1 MSSEFNSKQGLSEH
15 DVMAAL
21 RNSDRRAYD
30 YIFNEFY
37 HALSYFTQKITDN
50 TQDAEDI
57 VSQTFQTF
65 FAIKDNFD
73 TLVNVKA
80 FLYITARNRSF
91 DLLRRRQREAAN
103 QKDLILAVGKFGEEK
118 SADILQIQAE
128 LMRMINKEVETL
140 PDKYRS
146 VFELSFFADL
156 SNEEI
161 AERLNISVTNVSSIK
176 SRALKKLRMQL
187 LEKGLL
193 SLYAFFS
200 VIHRIV

>member
-1 MSSEFNSKQGLSEH
+1 MSSEQNSKQRLSEH

-21 RNSDRRAYD
+21 RNGDRRAYD

-37 HALSYFTQKITDN
+37 QAICYFTQKITDN

-91 DLLRRRQREAAN
+91 DLLRRRQREVAN
-103 QKDLILAVGKFGEEK
+103 QKDLVLAVGKFGEEK
-118 SADILQIQAE
+118 SADMLQIQAE
-128 LMRMINKEVETL
+128 LMRMINKEVENL

-187 LEKGLL
+187 LGKGLL
-193 SLYAFFS
+193 SAYISFS